1 MGHASADGL
10 EQCCSLCRKTDGCRF
25 WSYVA
30 RDRACEMLQV
40 PTGSAA
46 STGLG
51 DAAGEVSNDHW
62 AWDDGLPLKPTDAFG
77 EASEAFDA
85 WAAGKPSGTYRGSTL
100 TPTLTLTPTA
110 TSISALI
117 IYLNPNHIPTCP
129 YPSQAPTA
137 AVESRATR
145 ALVG

>member
-40 PTGSAA
+40 PTGSAS

-62 AWDDGLPLKPTDAFG
+62 AWDDGLPLEPTDAFG

-85 WAAGKPSGTYRGSTL
+85 WAAGKPSGTYRGGR
-100 TPTLTLTPTA
+100 
-110 TSISALI
+110 ISGDACL
-117 IYLNPNHIPTCP
+117 
-129 YPSQAPTA
+129 
-137 AVESRATR
+137 
-145 ALVG
+145 G

>member
-1 MGHASADGL
+1 M
-10 EQCCSLCRKTDGCRF
+10 
-25 WSYVA
+25 
-30 RDRACEMLQV
+30 

-85 WAAGKPSGTYRGSTL
+85 WAAGKPSGTYRGLTL
-100 TPTLTLTPTA
+100 KPTLTIHLTRAPSPT
-110 TSISALI
+110 
-117 IYLNPNHIPTCP
+117 P
-129 YPSQAPTA
+129 YPSPNL
-137 AVESRATR
+137 SPRAT
-145 ALVG
+145 ANPA